1 MYAYCTCIIAGIKT
15 ALALWG
21 DRHFPAA
28 VVAEQA
34 KALQAAGV
42 DGVLLADQ
50 FGNFIPP
57 QLWTTDVTPSAAVLP
72 DPDSHS
78 DVFALGGYLLAA
90 APGLDLAVSTDSV
103 RRPPAELVQAML
115 TLANMTTGDVVVQVG
130 GGEVKQC
137 QPFGHNRAQGM
148 SRMEDLF
155 RIFGALLDSGG
166 APIDFDG
173 RRWTFERASI
183 GGGMGKR
190 PKVMGLGGGPML
202 IDHSTSYADGLATT
216 CPPVYAGPDAFA
228 AARAQILEQVK
239 AKGRDPATFEF
250 AVWFP
255 ALIADDR
262 AELERHLDNPLIK
275 WLGAVFG
282 RIETT
287 DWAKIGLESPFPPEW
302 RYYSDLLPQATT
314 DEFIAAVLEK
324 TTRDHVL
331 AGWVCGTPAEVAAT
345 VKEYVDA
352 GADWVCPMD
361 YLPIVLDPAEAPAGF
376 ARSLETVRLIKAGSV
391 G

>member
-1 MYAYCTCIIAGIKT
+1 MNDVKT

-21 DRHFPAA
+21 DRHFPATA
-28 VVAEQA
+28 VAEQA
-34 KALQAAGV
+34 QAIQAAGV

-57 QLWTTDVTPSAAVLP
+57 QLWTADVTPMANVLP

-115 TLANMTTGDVVVQVG
+115 TLATMTDGEVALQVG

-137 QPFGHNRAQGM
+137 QPFGHKRSQGM

-155 RIFGALLDSGG
+155 QIFNALLDSDG

-173 RRWTFERASI
+173 RRWKFEQASI
-183 GGGMGKR
+183 GGGMRNR
-190 PKVMGLGGGPML
+190 PKLMGLGGGPML
-202 IDHSTSYADGLATT
+202 IDHTTSYADGFATT
-216 CPPVYAGPDAFA
+216 CPPVYAGPDEFA
-228 AARAQILEQVK
+228 DAREQILKQVE
-239 AKGRDPATFEF
+239 AKGRDPEAFTF

-255 ALIADDR
+255 ALIAADR
-262 AELERHLDNPLIK
+262 DELERHLDNPLIK

-282 RIETT
+282 RIETS
-287 DWAKIGLESPFPPEW
+287 DWTRVGLESPFPADW
-302 RYYSDLLPQATT
+302 RYYNDLLPQATP
-314 DEFIAAVLEK
+314 DQFIDDVLAK
-324 TTRDHVL
+324 VTRDHVL

-345 VKEYVDA
+345 VRDYVDA

-361 YLPIVLDPAEAPAGF
+361 YLPIVGDPADAPAGF
-376 ARSLETVRLIKAGSV
+376 ARSLETARLIKAG
-391 G
+391 

>member
-1 MYAYCTCIIAGIKT
+1 MYTYCTCISATIKT

-21 DRHFPAA
+21 DRYAPAA
-28 VVAEQA
+28 AVAEQA

-42 DGVLLADQ
+42 DGILLADQ

-57 QLWTTDVTPSAAVLP
+57 QLWTSDVTPIAAVLP

-90 APGLDLAVSTDSV
+90 APGLDLALATDSV

-115 TLANMTTGDVVVQVG
+115 TLANMTNGSVALQVG
-130 GGEVKQC
+130 GGEAKQC
-137 QPFGHNRAQGM
+137 KPFGHNRSQGM

-155 RIFGALLDSGG
+155 QIFRALLDSGG
-166 APIDFDG
+166 APINFQG

-183 GGGMGKR
+183 GGGMPNR
-190 PKVMGLGGGPML
+190 PRVMGLGGGPIL
-202 IDHSTSYADGLATT
+202 IDHTTSYADGLATT
-216 CPPVYAGPDAFA
+216 CPPVYAGPDEFS
-228 AARAQILEQVK
+228 AAREQILKQVE
-239 AKGRDPATFEF
+239 AKGRDPEQFTF

-255 ALIADDR
+255 ALIAPDR
-262 AELERHLDNPLIK
+262 EELERHLDNPLIK

-287 DWAKIGLESPFPPEW
+287 DWDKVGLESPFPDEW
-302 RYYSDLLPQATT
+302 RYYNDLLPNEIT
-314 DEFIAAVLEK
+314 DEFLAQVLEK
-324 TTRDHVL
+324 VTRDHVL

-361 YLPIVLDPAEAPAGF
+361 YLPIVLDPAEAPTAF
-376 ARSLETVRLIKAGSV
+376 ARSLETARLIKA
-391 G
+391 